1 MQIRKGTGADISRCV
16 EMAAEFHKIAY
27 GLLGIEFCP
36 ISTAASFELCIEH
49 GLLSVAQIDGLVVGM
64 VAGVK
69 APLMMNHNHLV
80 GAELAWWVE
89 PDYRK
94 TSAGLKLLKFAENL
108 AIEAGV
114 KMWSMM
120 LLESS
125 EPEKVAKIYDK
136 MGYKPTER
144 TYLKVF

>member
-1 MQIRKGTGADISRCV
+1 MLIREGLESDIDQCV
-16 EMAAEFHKIAY
+16 EMASEFHKIAY
-27 GLLGIEFCP
+27 GLYGIEFCP
-36 ISTAASFELCIEH
+36 DSTYVAFEVCLSH
-49 GLLSVAQIDGLVVGM
+49 GLLSVAEIDGKAIGM

-69 APLMMNHNHLV
+69 APMIMNNDYTV

-89 PDYRK
+89 PEYRK

-108 AIEAGV
+108 ARKAGV
-114 KMWSMM
+114 HMWSMM

-125 EPEKVAKIYDK
+125 EPEKIAKIYDK
-136 MGYKPTER
+136 MGYKPAER

>member
-1 MQIRKGTGADISRCV
+1 MLIRKGASADIPRCV
-16 EMAAEFHKIAY
+16 EMAADFHKIAY
-27 GLLGIEFCP
+27 GLMGIEFCP
-36 ISTAASFELCIEH
+36 DSTARAFEMCLRHE
-49 GLLSVAQIDGLVVGM
+49 LLSIAEHNDVVIGM

-69 APLMMNHNHLV
+69 APMIMNNDHLV

-94 TSAGLKLLKFAENL
+94 TSAGLKLLKFAEKL
-108 AIEAGV
+108 AKEAGV

-125 EPEKVAKIYDK
+125 EPEKVAKIYAK
-136 MGYKPTER
+136 MGYKPVER
-144 TYLKVF
+144 TYLKVL